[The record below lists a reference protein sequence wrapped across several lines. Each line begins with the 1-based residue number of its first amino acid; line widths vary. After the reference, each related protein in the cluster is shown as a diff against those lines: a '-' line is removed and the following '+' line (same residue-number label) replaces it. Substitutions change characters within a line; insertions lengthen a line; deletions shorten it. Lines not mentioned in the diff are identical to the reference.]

1 MRSVHLKFYCCIY
14 VIYSKVMYVGGR
26 CIILANI
33 LPNIVIQMKQFV
45 KTTKVPRLRKQ
56 IKEFLEKL
64 NETSV
69 EVTKKR
75 STVTFS
81 PKDVEEIVSSRKHLF
96 RFTISFTKFI
106 MVKEI
111 FLPNKTWHLR
121 AKSVKKT

>member
-1 MRSVHLKFYCCIY
+1 MRSVHLKFYCCTYI
-14 VIYSKVMYVGGR
+14 VYSKVMYVRGR

-96 RFTISFTKFI
+96 RFTNSFTKFI
-106 MVKEI
+106 INGEGD
-111 FLPNKTWHLR
+111 FFT
-121 AKSVKKT
+121 